1 MDARTQRILIIV
13 CVIGFILTSTF
24 AWGVISAGI
33 NAAQEG
39 VEAGREVA
47 RWSIAWILAH
57 ANLFVPVFFV
67 GGIVWL
73 ARRKIKVE

>member
-1 MDARTQRILIIV
+1 MDARTRRILIVV
-13 CVIGFILTSTF
+13 CVIGFLLTSTF
-24 AWGVISAGI
+24 TWGVISAGI

-47 RWSIAWILAH
+47 RWSIAWLLAH
-57 ANLFVPVFFV
+57 ANLLVPVFFV

-73 ARRKIKVE
+73 ARRKTKVE

>member
-1 MDARTQRILIIV
+1 MDARTRRLLIVV

-24 AWGVISAGI
+24 AWGVISAGLD
-33 NAAQEG
+33 AAQQG

-47 RWSIAWILAH
+47 RWSVAWILAH

-67 GGIVWL
+67 GAIVWI
-73 ARRKIKVE
+73 ARKKPKVE

>member
-1 MDARTQRILIIV
+1 MDARTRRILIIV

-73 ARRKIKVE
+73 ARRKTKVE